1 MFALTGLISNAGTIK
16 ACLNKFSLTY
26 SNELSPKDRQLVQA
40 LQRRV
45 SNIIQPLNYLYM
57 VTTSGGSGA
66 DQNNFQVNSISMPAI
81 NECMG
86 LLAEV

>member
-57 VTTSGGSGA
+57 VTTSSGGG
-66 DQNNFQVNSISMPAI
+66 DRNNFQVNSISMPAI